1 MGMPLRTAGRWIRSH
16 NCDPMNSIVTDHRL
30 VRPKASGARLVT
42 GWGAVLMVACMGL
55 NSLVGTAWADQSIA
69 AAAEP
74 AVNPAAAPDHPYKL
88 TFGLYP
94 MQGGGLP
101 ASTGA
106 DLNLRYGYGSGNVW
120 LGRYQ
125 ADGQGTQWRGGWDR
139 SVPLPGGW
147 RLQPSLQLASGGF
160 AGGSVGL
167 ERGERWVAGAGLGR
181 TNLRPYVN
189 LNFDPND
196 AWMLWAG
203 YHPTESQSLSVL
215 VVRDNRQNPDQQH
228 MHLVYRGPVDDGLR
242 LTVDVLRK
250 TGLVDGQGIRRLGWS
265 LGLDGTRTFV
275 HLAWDP
281 NVNFSS
287 QNMWRLSTGWRF

>member
-1 MGMPLRTAGRWIRSH
+1 
-16 NCDPMNSIVTDHRL
+16 MNLFVADHRL
-30 VRPKASGARLVT
+30 TLLKTSGACGFR
-42 GWGAVLMVACMGL
+42 WGQFRQFGRVVLMVAGAAL
-55 NSLVGTAWADQSIA
+55 SGQVGAAWADPSAGGA
-69 AAAEP
+69 ADPVAADP
-74 AVNPAAAPDHPYKL
+74 VALPAADHPYKL
-88 TFGLYP
+88 TLGLYP
-94 MQGGGLP
+94 MQGGGQP
-101 ASTGA
+101 ASTGT
-106 DLNLRYGYGSGNVW
+106 DLNLRYGYGSGNAW
-120 LGRYQ
+120 LGRYE
-125 ADGQGTQWRGGWDR
+125 ANGQGTQWRGGWDR
-139 SVPLPGGW
+139 SLPLAGGW

-160 AGGSVGL
+160 AGGSLGL

-203 YHPTESQSLSVL
+203 YHPSESRSLSVL

-228 MHLVYRGPVDDGLR
+228 LHLVYRGPLAEGLR

-250 TGLVDGQGIRRLGWS
+250 TGLVEGLGIRRLGWS
-265 LGLDGTRTFV
+265 LGLDGARTFV

-281 NVNFSS
+281 NVNFST

>member
-1 MGMPLRTAGRWIRSH
+1 MNDSALVFLCSRGPQAAPWRRGWVGRSPALLALLALLGLAAH
-16 NCDPMNSIVTDHRL
+16 
-30 VRPKASGARLVT
+30 GAE
-42 GWGAVLMVACMGL
+42 A
-55 NSLVGTAWADQSIA
+55 
-69 AAAEP
+69 
-74 AVNPAAAPDHPYKL
+74 PAAAPGSVEAAAPVESAPAPEASPSTPAEHPYKL

-94 MQGGGLP
+94 MRGGGQP

-120 LGRYQ
+120 LGRYE
-125 ADGQGTQWRGGWDR
+125 AEGQGTQWRGGWDR

-160 AGGSVGL
+160 AGGSLGL

-228 MHLVYRGPVDDGLR
+228 MHLVYRGPVADGLR

-265 LGLDGTRTFV
+265 LGLDGRRTFV

>member
-30 VRPKASGARLVT
+30 ARPPVSGVRLFA
-42 GWGAVLMVACMGL
+42 GWGAGLIVASMGL
-55 NSLVGTAWADQSIA
+55 NSLVGTAWVDQSTA

-125 ADGQGTQWRGGWDR
+125 AEGQGTQWRGGWDR
-139 SVPLPGGW
+139 SVSLPGGW

-160 AGGSVGL
+160 AGGSLGL

-181 TNLRPYVN
+181 TKLRPYVN

-203 YHPTESQSLSVL
+203 YHPTEAQSLSVL

-228 MHLVYRGPVDDGLR
+228 MHLVYRGPVGDGLR

-265 LGLDGTRTFV
+265 LGLDGARTFV

>member
-1 MGMPLRTAGRWIRSH
+1 
-16 NCDPMNSIVTDHRL
+16 MNSIVTDHRL
-30 VRPKASGARLVT
+30 IGPQFLAAPVARGVCGGLVLACLAF
-42 GWGAVLMVACMGL
+42 GSLPGVARADPGL
-55 NSLVGTAWADQSIA
+55 SD
-69 AAAEP
+69 AAEP
-74 AVNPAAAPDHPYKL
+74 ASAPTEAATPAAPLDHPYKL

-94 MQGGGLP
+94 MQGGGQA

-160 AGGSVGL
+160 AGGSLGL

-228 MHLVYRGPVDDGLR
+228 LHLVYRGPVADGLR

-265 LGLDGTRTFV
+265 LGLDGARTFV

-281 NVNFSS
+281 KVNFSS